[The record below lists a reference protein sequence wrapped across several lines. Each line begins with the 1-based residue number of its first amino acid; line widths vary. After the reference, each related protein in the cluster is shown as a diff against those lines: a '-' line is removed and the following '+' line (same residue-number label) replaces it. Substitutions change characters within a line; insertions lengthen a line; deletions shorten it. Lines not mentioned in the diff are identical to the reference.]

1 MATKIEK
8 ECNCRPLFMKDSSD
22 LAGDTIKEFCKED
35 ELQCMKNFTTSWGSK
50 KKNLNRAVNT
60 ESKLVKNREED
71 CRHNCDRQDLA
82 VTTSESSYPKDS
94 LAFTPDFCLI
104 VKKIKKICANTER
117 KQAFEERYKTAKVGP
132 FSCADFT
139 GDLCAMEAED
149 ISQKVVDATIT
160 YAKENL
166 AVVRVFLRDPYHESI
181 IRDRRTSRLSFFGS
195 VGGWFGL
202 CCGLSIIS
210 AIEML
215 YHTILLFIALYK
227 KEPVRNDW
235 EEKEEEK
242 KNLKASLSMSAETG
256 AP

>member
-1 MATKIEK
+1 M
-8 ECNCRPLFMKDSSD
+8 
-22 LAGDTIKEFCKED
+22 
-35 ELQCMKNFTTSWGSK
+35 
-50 KKNLNRAVNT
+50 
-60 ESKLVKNREED
+60 
-71 CRHNCDRQDLA
+71 
-82 VTTSESSYPKDS
+82 TTSESSYPKDS

-117 KQAFEERYKTAKVGP
+117 KQAFEERYKTAKYGA
-132 FSCADFT
+132 FSCADFAGRNALIIKHEFT
-139 GDLCAMEAED
+139 PLGDLCAMEAED
-149 ISQKVVDATIT
+149 ISQKVVDAAIT